1 MERQPVRAEERVRE
15 KGKFHCAYAEFEL
28 ITKPYRNVQGAVDG
42 RDLSM
47 GERLVIGI

>member
-1 MERQPVRAEERVRE
+1 MERQPVRTERRRE
-15 KGKFHCAYAEFEL
+15 KGKFYCVYAEFES
-28 ITKPYRNVQGAVDG
+28 TMKHCRNVQQVVDG

>member
-1 MERQPVRAEERVRE
+1 MERQPVRAEETGRK
-15 KGKFHCAYAEFEL
+15 KGKFHFAYAEL
-28 ITKPYRNVQGAVDG
+28 KLTTKHYRNVQQAIGG